1 MSLLLLYQLAITH
14 SCHHCGHQCDCCV
27 YAGIRDPRRSDRTV
41 PCIYALL
48 QHKNQEVYE
57 TLLQVI
63 DAHASR
69 LSPPLSLDPNVV
81 IVDFESAAIAAV
93 RQTFGS
99 TTELHGCFYHL
110 TQATWRK
117 VQALGL
123 AVAYK
128 TDDDL
133 RLFCGMLD
141 ELAFLPVTD
150 VADGMVWLRSIAPAN
165 AIHLVEYFDETY
177 INGSSRNMQT
187 SSGENRVR
195 QTPPRFPPA
204 LWNVNAATL
213 DNGHRTNNVAEGWNN
228 RLRNLVGH
236 CHPSVLALIEALQ
249 ADAAEASATVLKHA
263 VGNLVSPTRS
273 RAARKLQER
282 LRRLCEE
289 YAAGVRELAQFLRAV
304 GHCVRFVCE

>member
-1 MSLLLLYQLAITH
+1 
-14 SCHHCGHQCDCCV
+14 
-27 YAGIRDPRRSDRTV
+27 
-41 PCIYALL
+41 
-48 QHKNQEVYE
+48 
-57 TLLQVI
+57 
-63 DAHASR
+63 
-69 LSPPLSLDPNVV
+69 
-81 IVDFESAAIAAV
+81 
-93 RQTFGS
+93 
-99 TTELHGCFYHL
+99 
-110 TQATWRK
+110 
-117 VQALGL
+117 VQ

-141 ELAFLPVTD
+141 ALAFRPVTD

-177 INGSSRNMQT
+177 INGSSRIMQT

-213 DNGHRTNNVAEGWNN
+213 DDGHRTNNVAEGWNN

-263 VGNLVSPTRS
+263 VGKLVSPTRS